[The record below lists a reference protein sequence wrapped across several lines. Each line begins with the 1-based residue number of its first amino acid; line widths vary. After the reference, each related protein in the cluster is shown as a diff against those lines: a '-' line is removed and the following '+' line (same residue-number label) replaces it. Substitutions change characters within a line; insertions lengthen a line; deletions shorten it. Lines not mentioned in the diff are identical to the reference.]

1 MSIDLPPCRTY
12 KQIRSGL
19 PWDNYDY
26 ILTCIG
32 FTINRCHENTPYVAS
47 QEGLSLA
54 QVMTRHKSYVK
65 EQAQQNELV
74 TCDTF
79 ALPSNVRKPAKNK
92 ADKLWQK
99 IQRT

>member
-1 MSIDLPPCRTY
+1 
-12 KQIRSGL
+12 
-19 PWDNYDY
+19 
-26 ILTCIG
+26 
-32 FTINRCHENTPYVAS
+32 
-47 QEGLSLA
+47 
-54 QVMTRHKSYVK
+54 MTRHKSYVK